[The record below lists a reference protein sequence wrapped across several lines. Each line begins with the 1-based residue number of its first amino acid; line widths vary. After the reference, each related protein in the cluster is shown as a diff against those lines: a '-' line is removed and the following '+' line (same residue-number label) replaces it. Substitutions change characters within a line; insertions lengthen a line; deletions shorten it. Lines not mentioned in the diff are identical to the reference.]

1 MNYRTTGVRK
11 RLEWILMFLR
21 SVRGHP
27 RVAIIWPLT
36 PTKSG
41 FFCSKEIKI
50 PSPLPEHTKNAILKL
65 SWQR

>member
-11 RLEWILMFLR
+11 RLEWILIVLR

-27 RVAIIWPLT
+27 RVTIFWPLT
-36 PTKSG
+36 TTKSG
-41 FFCSKEIKI
+41 LFHPKEIKI
-50 PSPLPEHTKNAILKL
+50 PSPLPEHTKNVILKL